1 MRISALFMLAAIV
14 AAGFAS
20 CNKKATTEI
29 GDLKIVPYRN
39 GDLWGFSDAKGNI
52 LVEPKYNST
61 YLLDDGYGRIYQGEF
76 TGLVSPDGKVL
87 AEPEYMY
94 ISMFKNGLA
103 SFRKDDTLS
112 GYLNEQGQVAI
123 PAQFEEAYDFEEG
136 YAFVKK
142 GGQYH
147 LIQPDGAV
155 IKTIGKW
162 MPLGSGEPYMA
173 TPGLQADKGFLLVQD
188 IENESYLMGLI
199 DAKGNTVLE
208 PAYQSLSIPVNG
220 IMVAQKG
227 EKYGLIRTDGSVV
240 AEMKYQYVY
249 QIDADRYLV
258 QQTEDTYSFMDQTGK
273 MLIPAEYNSISTGPG
288 DTYIA
293 YKGEGVGLLDN
304 AGKVLVP
311 FEYNYLFA
319 SKNYLIASK
328 GEGKTG
334 IISTTNQVLLPLEYD
349 HVEVVAPGRFLADK
363 NGQRGLI
370 DDKGKTLLPFEFDIV
385 AAYGGQGGESVE
397 VMDRPSNVILL
408 HKDNMGLLYDLNG
421 KKISDKQWTFC
432 GVPDAFGLTYATDIN
447 GRESYIGPDGT
458 IYAKDAPLKKVTV
471 NNAQALF
478 DAIGNDVEITLE
490 DGQYD
495 LSTVNGGSGF
505 AEIFDFSEYDM
516 KDRTILIKN
525 VKNLHFVAKNKG
537 KVEWVIPY
545 AFIPVLKID
554 SGHNISFSGITMG
567 HNVEPGLC
575 EGAVLSAYNVMTLNI
590 DNCDLYGSGT
600 VGLELQMVYS
610 IRVSNTI
617 IRECT
622 YGMMSLMNSNDC
634 IFESCTF
641 KDNTGDNMVKLEYA
655 YGLKFNNSQFINN
668 QTPKEYGPYE
678 FFRFQDDNQTVS
690 LNNCTFTNCTS
701 DYFATYA
708 EAIEEKNVNR
718 KGLKTNKG
726 LWRQKEAH
734 ITQWPEGET
743 VEEAVEGE

>member
-39 GDLWGFSDAKGNI
+39 GDLWGFSDAKGNM
-52 LVEPKYNST
+52 LVEPKYSNA
-61 YLLDDGYGRIYQGEF
+61 YLLDDGFGRIYQGES

-103 SFRKDDTLS
+103 AFRNNNDTLS

-123 PAQFEEAYDFEEG
+123 PAQFEEANDFEDG
-136 YAFVKK
+136 YAIVKK
-142 GGQYH
+142 GGQYQ

-162 MPLGSGEPYMA
+162 MPL
-173 TPGLQADKGFLLVQD
+173 PGGDMFLSNPGFEADKGYIQVQD
-188 IENESYLMGLI
+188 IGNESYSMGLI
-199 DAKGNTVLE
+199 DTKGNTVLE
-208 PAYQSLSIPVNG
+208 PAYQFLSLPVEG

-227 EKYGLIRTDGSVV
+227 EKYGLIRTDGSTVV
-240 AEMKYQYVY
+240 EMKYDLIY
-249 QIDADRYLV
+249 QIGAGRYLV
-258 QQTEDTYSFMDQTGK
+258 QQTESSYAVMDQTGK
-273 MLIPAEYNSISTGPG
+273 MVIPAEYSSISAGPA

-293 YKGEGVGLLDN
+293 YKGESVGLLDN
-304 AGKVLVP
+304 TGKVLVP
-311 FEYNYLFA
+311 FEYNYLL
-319 SKNYLIASK
+319 SSRNYLIASK

-349 HVEVVAPGRFLADK
+349 HVEVVAPGRFQVDK
-363 NGQRGLI
+363 NGKRGLL
-370 DDKGKTLLPFEFDIV
+370 DDKGKTLLPIEFDMPTH
-385 AAYGGQGGESVE
+385 GEGGEYIE
-397 VMDRPSNVILL
+397 AMERPYTAILFQKGGKG
-408 HKDNMGLLYDLNG
+408 HLYNLNG
-421 KKISDKQWTFC
+421 KKISEKQWTFC

-447 GRESYIGPDGT
+447 GRESYIGPDGA
-458 IYAKDAPLKKVTV
+458 IYSKDAPLKKVTV

-490 DGQYD
+490 DGKYD
-495 LSTVNGGSGF
+495 LSTVNGGSEF
-505 AEIFDFSEYDM
+505 ADIFDFSEYQM
-516 KDRTILIKN
+516 EDRTIRIKD

-545 AFIPVLKID
+545 AFIPVFKIE
-554 SGHNISFSGITMG
+554 GGFNISFSGITMG
-567 HNVEPGLC
+567 HDVQKGLC
-575 EGAVLSAYNVMTLNI
+575 EGAVMTVLNANYLHI
-590 DNCDLYGSGT
+590 ENCDLYGSGT
-600 VGLELQMVYS
+600 MGIEAEG
-610 IRVSNTI
+610 VSFLTMQRSV

-622 YGMMSLMNSNDC
+622 YGILSLMSSNSFVFDD
-634 IFESCTF
+634 CTF
-641 KDNTGDNMVKLEYA
+641 KDNTGDNMVKLQFA